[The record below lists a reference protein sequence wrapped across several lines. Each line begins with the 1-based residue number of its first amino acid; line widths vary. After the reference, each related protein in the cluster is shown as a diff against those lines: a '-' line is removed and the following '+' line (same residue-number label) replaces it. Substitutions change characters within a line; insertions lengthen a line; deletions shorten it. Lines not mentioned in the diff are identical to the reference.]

1 MKDFKQNTKMSA
13 TGSHY
18 CGGGK
23 VKKYAEGGSTYQA
36 RTEEDM
42 AKGREI
48 LEGKRPKQATPGKM
62 ETYERRA
69 SIAKA
74 VGAPSKEYS
83 LANAEVNKKRSGR
96 GADAEELQKLL
107 GSDVKVGYKRGGKV
121 KRGCK

>member
-23 VKKYAEGGSTYQA
+23 VRKMAEGGDLPYMP
-36 RTEEDM
+36 E
-42 AKGREI
+42 GREI
-48 LEGKRPKQATPGKM
+48 LEGKRPAQARKGEMTGG
-62 ETYERRA
+62 ERAA

-74 VGAPSKEYS
+74 FGAPSKEYT
-83 LANAEVNKKRSGR
+83 AAPAEVAPRRSSR

-107 GSDVKVGYKRGGKV
+107 GPDVKVGYKRGGKV
-121 KRGCK
+121 KRGSKK